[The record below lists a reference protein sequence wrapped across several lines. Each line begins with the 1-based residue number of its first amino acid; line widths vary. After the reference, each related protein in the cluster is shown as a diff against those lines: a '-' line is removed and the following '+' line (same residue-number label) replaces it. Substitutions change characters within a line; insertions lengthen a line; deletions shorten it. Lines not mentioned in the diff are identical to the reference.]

1 VSADPLP
8 DLQELFA
15 QAEELHG
22 EERARFLAK
31 LAGRS
36 PELAAELRDLLAAAE
51 RESPWLNTPAWRVS
65 EPFPLPPTIGP
76 YRVIAEVGR
85 GGAGRVF
92 LTEET
97 GAGFVRRVAVKV
109 LAGPL
114 PTADAITRFRTE
126 GRLLAGLEHPG
137 IARLYDAG
145 TTEDGAPYLAM
156 EFIDGVDILRFA
168 NDQALGTRERIE
180 LFLQVLDAVQFA
192 HRNLIVH
199 RDLKPANLWVDA
211 AGRVKLLDFGIAK
224 LLLDE
229 AELDST
235 LTRTGHRWLTPA
247 YAAPEHIRGERTT
260 TAADLYSLGVV
271 LYELLTGRRP
281 HEAAGAGLEAAVV
294 AVDPSPPSRVVTA
307 AACEAASA
315 APARELA
322 GDLDAIVLVALR
334 KEPEARY
341 GSAEA
346 FADDLRRHLEGFPVL
361 ARQGTRRYRWG
372 KFVRRNR
379 RSLIAAAAVF
389 LALALGLGSALWQA
403 RRAQQAQA
411 VAERR
416 FDDLQGLAKAMIF
429 EVTAAI
435 EPLDGSGPAMELT
448 LDRALE
454 YLDRLRAEGDEG
466 LLEDLA
472 AGYERVGA
480 LAATLPVFGRGT
492 GRWEKG
498 LGALDQAL
506 GLRRR
511 LVAAPGAQPDA
522 RLRLGRTLVLYC
534 GALRAGRDTARAEG
548 TCSEA
553 VTTLDAAV
561 ATMPDDP
568 AARFELA
575 TALTQK
581 LFVAGTLGGAAA
593 AARSPELERTAALW
607 FALGAEPPEALRG
620 RHDFPWGL
628 CATSYWLRLAGRPAD
643 ALQLAE
649 WALAATAAP
658 LTPVIPAPGAIRPV
672 DRATALE
679 AVAVALWDLGQSAP
693 ALDHFERAFA
703 LSLTLRRQDLRQ
715 QEQIRLFNLV
725 GQMARLSGEVGDVE
739 RGEKA
744 LAHGARLIAEATWW
758 QPDTAVWSRGLLAR
772 DRGHLFRAAREA
784 PGLSAATRRDYA
796 ARARVAYREAATTFE
811 SLVRDGADPF
821 GVAGA
826 AAECRQAA
834 AAL

>member
-8 DLQELFA
+8 DLPELFA

-22 EERARFLAK
+22 EARARFLAE

-51 RESPWLNTPAWRVS
+51 RESPWLNTPAWRAPEAS
-65 EPFPLPPTIGP
+65 PLPPSIGP
-76 YRVIAEVGR
+76 YRVLAEVGR

-92 LTEET
+92 LAEET

-109 LAGPL
+109 LAGPVL
-114 PTADAITRFRTE
+114 ATEGVTRFRTE

-145 TTEDGAPYLAM
+145 TTADGVPYLAM
-156 EFIDGVDILRFA
+156 EFIDGVDLLRYGSELPIRA
-168 NDQALGTRERIE
+168 RIE

-224 LLLDE
+224 LLDE
-229 AELDST
+229 SEADGQ

-247 YAAPEHIRGERTT
+247 YAAPEQIRGERTT

-281 HEAAGAGLEAAVV
+281 HEAAGAELEAAVV
-294 AVDPSPPSRVVTA
+294 AVDPSPPSRVATA
-307 AACEAASA
+307 AAGDAPSP
-315 APARELA
+315 APARDLE
-322 GDLDAIVLVALR
+322 GDLDAIVLFALR

-372 KFVRRNR
+372 KFIRRNR
-379 RSLIAAAAVF
+379 RSLVAAAAVF
-389 LALALGLGSALWQA
+389 LALALGLGGALWQA
-403 RRAQQAQA
+403 RRAQEARS

-454 YLDRLRAEGDEG
+454 YLDRLRAEGDDA

-472 AGYERVGA
+472 AGYERVGT
-480 LAATLPVFGRGT
+480 LAATLPIFGRGT

-498 LGALDQAL
+498 LAALDQAL
-506 GLRRR
+506 TLRRR
-511 LVAAPGAQPDA
+511 LVAAPGAQPDS
-522 RLRLGRTLVLYC
+522 RLRLGRTLVIYC
-534 GALRAGRDTARAEG
+534 GALRAGRDMARADA

-553 VTTLDAAV
+553 VTTLDAVV
-561 ATMPDDP
+561 AELPDDP

-575 TALTQK
+575 AALTQK
-581 LFVAGTLGGAAA
+581 LFVAGTLGGAAT
-593 AARSPELERTAALW
+593 AARSPELERTARLW
-607 FALGAEPPEALRG
+607 LELGEDAPASLRG
-620 RHDFPWGL
+620 THNFAWGL
-628 CATSYWLRLAGRPAD
+628 GATSYWLRLAERPED
-643 ALQLAE
+643 ALRLAE

-658 LTPVIPAPGAIRPV
+658 PSLAPGATRPV
-672 DRATALE
+672 DRALAFE
-679 AVAVALWDLGQSAP
+679 AVGTALWDLGRPKA
-693 ALDHFERAFA
+693 ALDHLEQAFA
-703 LSLTLRRQDLRQ
+703 LSLTLRRQDDRK

-739 RGEKA
+739 RGERA
-744 LAHGARLIAEATWW
+744 LAHGTRLITEATWW
-758 QPDTAVWSRGLLAR
+758 QPDTVVWSRGLLAR
-772 DRGHLFRAAREA
+772 DRAQLYRTARET
-784 PGLSAATRRDYA
+784 PGLSAATRRAYA
-796 ARARVAYREAATTFE
+796 ARARTAFLEAASTFE
-811 SLVRDGADPF
+811 SLVRDGQDPF
-821 GVAGA
+821 GVAGSA
-826 AAECRQAA
+826 TECRQAA
-834 AAL
+834 AELDEP